1 MTKPHDHPKIGQYL
15 YLCGEH
21 DEEKYESDDEE
32 EGSDIL
38 DALSDDGAMSRLD
51 SSGSKEDTEEDTHAM
66 QEDKEGRAAPMH
78 DDEKDMFE
86 EEPMSQNLL
95 GGGGLNK

>member
-1 MTKPHDHPKIGQYL
+1 M
-15 YLCGEH
+15 
-21 DEEKYESDDEE
+21 
-32 EGSDIL
+32 
-38 DALSDDGAMSRLD
+38 DALSDGGYMNRLD
-51 SSGSKEDTEEDTHAM
+51 SSDSKEGTEEDTHVM
-66 QEDKEGRAAPMH
+66 QDDKEGSADPMH